1 VESSRNFSG
10 FSFTLPLLKN
20 AEESMKHVLVN
31 LPVADSSNLHLL
43 ASDLNVAD
51 DDIAPA
57 AEDPMSSVG
66 MLTTSFVLNIFFR
79 VS

>member
-57 AEDPMSSVG
+57 ADPMSSVG
-66 MLTTSFVLNIFFR
+66 MLPTSFVLNIFFR